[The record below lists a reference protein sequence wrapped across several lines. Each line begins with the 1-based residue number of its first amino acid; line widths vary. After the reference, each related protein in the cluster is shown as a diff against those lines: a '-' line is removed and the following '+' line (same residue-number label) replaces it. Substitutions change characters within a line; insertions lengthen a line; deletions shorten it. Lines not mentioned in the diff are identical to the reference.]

1 MLLNLKVVRSITVFA
16 MIVLLLATPLGSST
30 ATLAAPILDGEGSV
44 ASREQ
49 VLADSAANYAST
61 VGVDINEAM
70 SRLKLQDSIGNL
82 EATLAEK
89 EAAIY
94 AGLWVQHQPDFRIIV
109 HLTKIDKGVLTPY
122 LTDATLSKLIE
133 LREATFAI
141 KELEFARAQAA
152 EVVAKFGIRFSSGI
166 SVSDNIAELY
176 VLDEKQLTA
185 AIHNTN
191 AELPPGVRIVRV
203 DELPEDVIDIY
214 GGLALSECTSG
225 FSVRKAST
233 GEKGVTTAGHCADGL
248 YWNGYS
254 LSWMSGTTGGV
265 YDIQWNRADP
275 PLNARN
281 LVWTGTYAP
290 AIYFVKFRASQYVGE
305 YVCKYGKTTGFAC
318 GFIQDKNFDGV
329 NVRVNV
335 NVEGGDSGGPWF
347 QNNVA
352 YGTTISKY
360 GNNQSIYGP
369 VDHIYNILGVS
380 ILTN

>member
-16 MIVLLLATPLGSST
+16 TIVLLLATPVRNST
-30 ATLAAPILDGEGSV
+30 TTLAAPILDGEGPI

-49 VLADSAANYAST
+49 VLADSAAAYAST
-61 VGVDINEAM
+61 VGVDIKEAM
-70 SRLKLQDSIGNL
+70 FRLKLQDSIGNL

-94 AGLWVQHQPDFRIIV
+94 AGLQVQHQPDFRIIV
-109 HLTKIDKGVLTPY
+109 RLTEVDRGILTPY

-133 LREATFAI
+133 LREATFTI

-152 EVVAKFGIRFSSGI
+152 EMVAKLGIRFSSGI
-166 SVSDNIAELY
+166 SINENLAELY
-176 VLDEKQLTA
+176 VLDEKQLTTD
-185 AIHNTN
+185 IHNMN
-191 AELPPGVRIVRV
+191 AELPPEVRIVRV
-203 DELPEDVIDIY
+203 DELPQDVVDIY
-214 GGLALSECTSG
+214 GGLALSTCTSG
-225 FSVRKAST
+225 FSVHKAST
-233 GEKGVTTAGHCADGL
+233 GDRGVTTAGHCADGQS
-248 YWNGYS
+248 WNGYY
-254 LSWMSGTTGGV
+254 LSWMGGTTGGM

-281 LVWTGTYAP
+281 LVWTGTYAQ

-352 YGTTISKY
+352 YGTTTLKY
-360 GNNQSIYGP
+360 GNQTIYGP
-369 VDHIYNILGVS
+369 VDHIYNILGVN

>member
-1 MLLNLKVVRSITVFA
+1 MLLNLKVVRSITVFET
-16 MIVLLLATPLGSST
+16 IVLLLATPLGSSR
-30 ATLAAPILDGEGSV
+30 ATLAAPILDGEGPV
-44 ASREQ
+44 ASRER

-61 VGVDINEAM
+61 VGVDIKEAM
-70 SRLKLQDSIGNL
+70 FRLKLQDSIGNL

-89 EAAIY
+89 EAVIY

-109 HLTKIDKGVLTPY
+109 HLTKVDKEILTPY

-133 LREATFAI
+133 VRKATFTLRE
-141 KELEFARAQAA
+141 LESTRPQAA
-152 EVVAKFGIRFSSGI
+152 DVAGKLGIRSSSGI
-166 SVSDNIAELY
+166 NLNENTAELY
-176 VLDEKQLTA
+176 ILDEEQLTA
-185 AIHNTN
+185 AMHSAN
-191 AELPPGVRIVRV
+191 AELPAGVRIVRV
-203 DELPEDVIDIY
+203 GELPQDVVDIY
-214 GGLALSECTSG
+214 GGLAITLCTSG
-225 FSVRKAST
+225 FSVRKAIT
-233 GEKGVTTAGHCADGL
+233 GDKGITTAGHCPDGQS
-248 YWNGYS
+248 WNGYT
-254 LSWMSGTTGGV
+254 LSWMGGTTGGV
-265 YDIQWNRADP
+265 YDIQWNLAAN

-281 LVWTGTYAP
+281 LVWTGTYAQ

-305 YVCKYGKTTGFAC
+305 YVCKYGKTTGLVC

-360 GNNQSIYGP
+360 GNQAIYGP
-369 VDHIYNILGVS
+369 VDHIYNVLGVS

>member
-1 MLLNLKVVRSITVFA
+1 MSLKVVRSITVFA
-16 MIVLLLATPLGSST
+16 AILLLLATPWARST
-30 ATLAAPILDGEGSV
+30 TTLAAPILDEEIPI
-44 ASREQ
+44 ASSEQ
-49 VLADSAANYAST
+49 VLADSAATYAST
-61 VGVDINEAM
+61 VGVDLKEAM
-70 SRLKLQDSIGNL
+70 FRLHLQDSIGSL

-94 AGLWVQHQPDFRIIV
+94 AGLWVEHQPNLRIVIR
-109 HLTKIDKGVLTPY
+109 LTKADKETLTPY
-122 LTDATLSKLIE
+122 LTDATLGDLIE
-133 LREATFAI
+133 VREAAFTVR
-141 KELEFARAQAA
+141 ELDSARAQAA
-152 EVVAKFGIRFSSGI
+152 ELAANLGIRSSSGI
-166 SVSDNIAELY
+166 NLSENLAELY
-176 VLDEKQLTA
+176 VLDEEQLATA
-185 AIHNTN
+185 VSNANARLPKEVKVVRV
-191 AELPPGVRIVRV
+191 AELPQNVV
-203 DELPEDVIDIY
+203 DIY

-233 GEKGVTTAGHCADGL
+233 GDKGVTTAGHCADGL
-248 YWNGYS
+248 YWNGYY

-281 LVWTGTYAP
+281 LVWTGTYAQ

-360 GNNQSIYGP
+360 GNQAIYGP
-369 VDHIYNILGVS
+369 VDHIYNVLGVS